1 MPEELL
7 PSPGRRLGQEQRAS
21 PSSACSHLPGLHG
34 ATRCRNVGTSGAHL
48 RVPHLPPP
56 AAGARFHCGGSLS
69 LQTLGGSWKQ
79 RHTELRGWVRTSVPI
94 PPAAPGA
101 PAEGTADT
109 HRDPTLSCGG
119 RAGSSPVPCPASE
132 HTQLLRVQCWPRSP
146 EHSHPLLPGTGTS
159 PAGDRDL
166 APALPFPARQGCR
179 EGTSAEMLLWSFTS
193 PGREGGRCRSCAG
206 AQPSIPLH
214 RANGVGG
221 VLLPGA
227 RARLGRSS
235 KPGLAAAL
243 FPQSSAMLPS
253 QQGSLLFK

>member
-1 MPEELL
+1 MQECGYFRGPPKGPPPSSSCCWCKISLWGIPVSSNTWRLL
-7 PSPGRRLGQEQRAS
+7 EAETHRAQRLGENERSHS
-21 PSSACSHLPGLHG
+21 PSSP
-34 ATRCRNVGTSGAHL
+34 
-48 RVPHLPPP
+48 
-56 AAGARFHCGGSLS
+56 GGSSRGNRRHSPGSNPLMW
-69 LQTLGGSWKQ
+69 GG
-79 RHTELRGWVRTSVPI
+79 
-94 PPAAPGA
+94 
-101 PAEGTADT
+101 
-109 HRDPTLSCGG
+109 
-119 RAGSSPVPCPASE
+119 AGSSPVPCPASE